1 MLISDEELEK
11 AFRNVNFGVADHR
24 ALLNASVLK
33 KLVGYHCG
41 WTITCIMKDLKLIG
55 ETEKVTK
62 KGILLV
68 REAYSDLMMRQGG

>member
-1 MLISDEELEK
+1 MIISDEELEQ
-11 AFRNVNFGVADHR
+11 AFKNTNFGTDNYR
-24 ALLNASVLK
+24 ALLNTSVLK

-55 ETEKVTK
+55 KTEKVTK

-68 REAYSDLMMRQGG
+68 REAYDDLMRQGG